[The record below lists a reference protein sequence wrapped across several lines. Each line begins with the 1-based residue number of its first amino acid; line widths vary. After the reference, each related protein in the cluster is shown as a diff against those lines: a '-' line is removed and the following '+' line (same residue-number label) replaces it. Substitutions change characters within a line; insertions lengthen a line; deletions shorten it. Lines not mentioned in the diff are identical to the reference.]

1 MLIPRSN
8 EPKVYRGSVMAVDQA
23 VLQLAIGVSF
33 GLLLFLLA
41 SGFTLTFGLA
51 KFVNLT
57 HGAVFMVAAY
67 VATSLSGEGH
77 FLLAVLAAGVTGFV
91 LSMVVYAVS
100 RIRWSK
106 VGSDQLRQVLLTF
119 GLLLV
124 FAEIARVVWA
134 GLPRSLPE
142 PGFASGSFSLAGVT
156 FPMYRVYMGGAALV
170 LAGILWWIQERTK
183 FGALVRAGVDDQE
196 MLEATGISAGPL
208 FAAVFGLS
216 GCLAGLAAGLG
227 APVLGASIGQE
238 FGILVLAFVVVVIG
252 GPGNLAGAFMAS
264 LTVGIADAFG
274 KALIPTFA
282 EFTMM
287 GLVVVILAWRP
298 AGLFGAVQK

>member
-1 MLIPRSN
+1 MSI
-8 EPKVYRGSVMAVDQA
+8 DQA

-51 KFVNLT
+51 GFVNLT
-57 HGAVFMVAAY
+57 HGAIFLVSAY
-67 VATSLSGEGH
+67 VATSLSGNGQ
-77 FLLAVLAAGVTGFV
+77 FALAVLAAAATGLV

-100 RIRWSK
+100 RLRWSK
-106 VGSDQLRQVLLTF
+106 LGSDELSQVLLTF
-119 GLLLV
+119 GLLLM
-124 FAEIARVVWA
+124 FAELARVVWE

-142 PGFASGSFSLAGVT
+142 PGFAAGSIDFAGVS
-156 FPMYRVYMGGAALV
+156 FPVYRVYMGGAALV
-170 LAGILWWIQERTK
+170 LAAALWWIQERTK
-183 FGALVRAGVDDQE
+183 FGALVRAGVDDRE

-208 FAAVFGLS
+208 FAAVFALS

-227 APVLGASIGQE
+227 APVLGASMGQE
-238 FGILVLAFVVVVIG
+238 FSILVLAFVIVVLG
-252 GPGNLAGAFMAS
+252 GPGNLTGAFVAS
-264 LTVGIADAFG
+264 LAVGIADAFG

-287 GLVVVILAWRP
+287 GLVVVVLAWRP
-298 AGLFGAVQK
+298 AGLFGAVAK